1 MARGGLQYATGK
13 SLSDTLDGRRGSVPE
28 GSSRE
33 IYVTV
38 FSGDPRQD
46 DFARCR
52 GASTMTKS
60 PSGWIRVGKSLAGGE
75 NASLRSAGDLPRTE
89 TKTMKN
95 GNLLA
100 VQEAMVRRIVS
111 G

>member
-1 MARGGLQYATGK
+1 
-13 SLSDTLDGRRGSVPE
+13 
-28 GSSRE
+28 
-33 IYVTV
+33 
-38 FSGDPRQD
+38 
-46 DFARCR
+46 
-52 GASTMTKS
+52 MTKS

-111 G
+111 ELNRFDNVYYESFSSVVSRWTGSITLPRRL